1 MNVNMYHSRRV
12 QHRCSCRD
20 THAHSGNDVTWKYT
34 CLRRVVLAQQSS
46 WPWHGSSREWY
57 FAHSTFLA
65 RARGQGL
72 GRARGERV
80 VQLLQLLVVVVVVV
94 VMLVMLVVLAVL
106 AVLAVLVGLVG
117 LDL

>member
-1 MNVNMYHSRRV
+1 M
-12 QHRCSCRD
+12 
-20 THAHSGNDVTWKYT
+20 TVTWKYT
-34 CLRRVVLAQQSS
+34 CLRRVVLAQQSP

-80 VQLLQLLVVVVVVV
+80 VQLLQLLLVVVV